1 LPANGE
7 QELQQVFTD
16 VDLVILAVLSLS
28 LVARSI
34 VVIPLHPVSGAI
46 LVVGVFVI
54 LFTAAIFAAPALGAV
69 AIDFINR
76 QVPKH
81 D

>member
-1 LPANGE
+1 M
-7 QELQQVFTD
+7 FTD

-46 LVVGVFVI
+46 LLVGVFVI
-54 LFTAAIFAAPALGAV
+54 LFTAAIFAAPALRPM
-69 AIDFINR
+69 AIDFITR
-76 QVPKH
+76 RVTKH
-81 D
+81 A